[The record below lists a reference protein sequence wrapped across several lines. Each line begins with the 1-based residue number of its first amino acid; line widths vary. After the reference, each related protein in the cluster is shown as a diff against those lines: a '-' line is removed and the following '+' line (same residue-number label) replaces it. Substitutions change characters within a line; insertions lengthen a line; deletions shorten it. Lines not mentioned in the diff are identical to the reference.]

1 MVSSNWQ
8 NRNRQME
15 IKKNEFVIEKK
26 KIEKWM
32 NKQRSAVGLK
42 EKRRDE

>member
-1 MVSSNWQ
+1 
-8 NRNRQME
+8 ME

-32 NKQRSAVGLK
+32 NKQRSAAGLK